1 MDDDS
6 FSKFNFRNFSV
17 EILKLHVDSIE
28 KSIDNKKILKDIY
41 LSCETGEIVGIL
53 GRNGSGK
60 STLLKII
67 FGTMTAEN
75 KFVRV
80 GTKVI
85 KTISDNN
92 HLILYLTKNH
102 FLPNH
107 IKVKSL
113 IALLC
118 TSENAVILKTN
129 ELIKRFLNQKTQNL
143 SEGEKRLVEILIMLF
158 SDCKFLILD
167 EPFHSLSPKIIEEI
181 KNLIKGQCKDKGIII
196 TDHQYKNIIEI
207 SDKTI
212 LLKDGSTKII
222 NGIEDLKKF
231 GYLRFD

>member
-1 MDDDS
+1 M
-6 FSKFNFRNFSV
+6 

-28 KSIDNKKILKDIY
+28 KSFDDKKILKDVF

-60 STLLKII
+60 STLLEII
-67 FGTMTAEN
+67 FGTISAEN

-85 KTISDNN
+85 KNISDNKN
-92 HLILYLTKNH
+92 IIHYLSQDH

-107 IKVKSL
+107 LKVKSIIDL
-113 IALLC
+113 FC
-118 TSENAVILKTN
+118 NRENAVILKSN
-129 ELIKRFLNQKTQNL
+129 ELIIPFINQKTGNL
-143 SEGEKRLVEILIMLF
+143 SGGEKRLIEISVMLF
-158 SDCKFLILD
+158 SNCKFLILD

-181 KNLIKGQCKDKGIII
+181 KILIRKQSKNKGIII

-207 SDKTI
+207 SDKFI
-212 LLKDGSTKII
+212 LLKDGSTKIV
-222 NGIEDLKKF
+222 NGIEDLKKL
-231 GYLRFD
+231 GYLRSD

>member
-85 KTISDNN
+85 KKI
-92 HLILYLTKNH
+92 
-102 FLPNH
+102 
-107 IKVKSL
+107 
-113 IALLC
+113 
-118 TSENAVILKTN
+118 TN
-129 ELIKRFLNQKTQNL
+129 QI
-143 SEGEKRLVEILIMLF
+143 
-158 SDCKFLILD
+158 
-167 EPFHSLSPKIIEEI
+167 
-181 KNLIKGQCKDKGIII
+181 
-196 TDHQYKNIIEI
+196 
-207 SDKTI
+207 
-212 LLKDGSTKII
+212 
-222 NGIEDLKKF
+222 
-231 GYLRFD
+231 

>member
-1 MDDDS
+1 
-6 FSKFNFRNFSV
+6 
-17 EILKLHVDSIE
+17 
-28 KSIDNKKILKDIY
+28 
-41 LSCETGEIVGIL
+41 
-53 GRNGSGK
+53 
-60 STLLKII
+60 
-67 FGTMTAEN
+67 
-75 KFVRV
+75 
-80 GTKVI
+80 
-85 KTISDNN
+85 
-92 HLILYLTKNH
+92 
-102 FLPNH
+102 
-107 IKVKSL
+107 
-113 IALLC
+113 
-118 TSENAVILKTN
+118 VILKTN

-181 KNLIKGQCKDKGIII
+181 KNLIKDQCKDKGIII

-207 SDKTI
+207 SDRTF

>member
-1 MDDDS
+1 M
-6 FSKFNFRNFSV
+6 

-28 KSIDNKKILKDIY
+28 KSLDNQKILKDIY

-85 KTISDNN
+85 KKNFDNKN
-92 HLILYLTKNH
+92 LIHYLPQNH
-102 FLPNH
+102 FLPDH
-107 IKVKSL
+107 IKVKSI

-118 TSENAVILKTN
+118 TRENAVIFKN
-129 ELIKRFLNQKTQNL
+129 QRINQKVSQ
-143 SEGEKRLVEILIMLF
+143 S
-158 SDCKFLILD
+158 
-167 EPFHSLSPKIIEEI
+167 
-181 KNLIKGQCKDKGIII
+181 KN
-196 TDHQYKNIIEI
+196 
-207 SDKTI
+207 
-212 LLKDGSTKII
+212 TKS
-222 NGIEDLKKF
+222 F
-231 GYLRFD
+231 WW

>member
-1 MDDDS
+1 M
-6 FSKFNFRNFSV
+6 

-28 KSIDNKKILKDIY
+28 KSFDDKKILKDVF

-60 STLLKII
+60 STLLEII
-67 FGTMTAEN
+67 FGKISAEN

-85 KTISDNN
+85 KNISDNKN
-92 HLILYLTKNH
+92 IIHYLSQDH

-107 IKVKSL
+107 LKVKSIIDL
-113 IALLC
+113 FC
-118 TSENAVILKTN
+118 NRENAVILKSN
-129 ELIKRFLNQKTQNL
+129 ELIIPFINQKTGNL
-143 SEGEKRLVEILIMLF
+143 SGGEKRLIEISVMLF
-158 SDCKFLILD
+158 SNCKFLILD

-181 KNLIKGQCKDKGIII
+181 KILIRKQSKNKGIII

-207 SDKTI
+207 SDKFI
-212 LLKDGSTKII
+212 LLKDGSTKIV
-222 NGIEDLKKF
+222 NGIEDLKKL
-231 GYLRFD
+231 GYLRSD

>member
-17 EILKLHVDSIE
+17 EILNLHVDSIE

-85 KTISDNN
+85 KKISDNKN
-92 HLILYLTKNH
+92 LIHYLPQNH

-129 ELIKRFLNQKTQNL
+129 ELIINSALLVGFNNVHPFLFYISLVL
-143 SEGEKRLVEILIMLF
+143 SFFYLVTLGNFIKCLLF
-158 SDCKFLILD
+158 SIN
-167 EPFHSLSPKIIEEI
+167 S
-181 KNLIKGQCKDKGIII
+181 III
-196 TDHQYKNIIEI
+196 L
-207 SDKTI
+207 S
-212 LLKDGSTKII
+212 LLLG
-222 NGIEDLKKF
+222 GL
-231 GYLRFD
+231 

>member
-1 MDDDS
+1 M
-6 FSKFNFRNFSV
+6 

-28 KSIDNKKILKDIY
+28 KSFDDKKILKDVF

-60 STLLKII
+60 STLLEII
-67 FGTMTAEN
+67 FGTISAEN

-85 KTISDNN
+85 KNISDNKN
-92 HLILYLTKNH
+92 IIHYLSQDH

-107 IKVKSL
+107 LKVKSIIDL
-113 IALLC
+113 FC
-118 TSENAVILKTN
+118 NRENAVILKSN
-129 ELIKRFLNQKTQNL
+129 ELIIPFINQKTGNL
-143 SEGEKRLVEILIMLF
+143 SGGEKRLIEISVML
-158 SDCKFLILD
+158 SSNCKFLILD

-181 KNLIKGQCKDKGIII
+181 KILIRKQSKNKGIII

-207 SDKTI
+207 SDKFI
-212 LLKDGSTKII
+212 LLKDGSTKIV
-222 NGIEDLKKF
+222 NGIEDLKKL
-231 GYLRFD
+231 GYLRSD